1 MQCFIA
7 TGNSGKLK
15 EIVELGKIFFPQ
27 ITKWIG
33 QAPKNAEE
41 IENTFIGNAL
51 IKSRALF
58 EEIKIHNT
66 QDFWV
71 LADDSGIEVDAL
83 SGKPGVLSARY
94 AGDHVE
100 PIEHIKKLI
109 SELGTSPN
117 RGAQYHCALS
127 LIVFESHKIF
137 EFEAEG
143 ICRGEI
149 IKDGRGASGFGYDPI
164 FYVTEFKKTMAELDI
179 EIKNSISHR
188 YKAFEDLRAKIP
200 QLRGLSR

>member
-1 MQCFIA
+1 MQCFVA

-15 EIVELGKIFFPQ
+15 EIVELGKFFFPQ
-27 ITKWIG
+27 ITEWIG

-41 IENTFIGNAL
+41 IENTFIGNAQ

-58 EEIKIHNT
+58 HEVKMQSIQE
-66 QDFWV
+66 FWV
-71 LADDSGIEVDAL
+71 LADDSGIEVDSL
-83 SGKPGVLSARY
+83 GGRPGVLSARY

-100 PIEHIKKLI
+100 PVEHIKKLI

-137 EFEAEG
+137 EYEAEG
-143 ICRGEI
+143 VCRGEI

-164 FYVTEFKKTMAELDI
+164 FYVPEFKKTMAELDV

-188 YKAFEDLRAKIP
+188 YKAFEDLSAKIA
-200 QLRGLSR
+200 RIKA